1 MKTVLSLPIQET
13 LARSTLLIQKDL
25 PYHSHMTIHRSSSL
39 HPIMPYVY
47 SFSNRQTFK
56 LEEENTV
63 NNYTDSPLD
72 DFILTSNLAHFYP
85 TTTINHTRKVHYA
98 ELTKRPTHI
107 EINSGTKTIVEE
119 RLTYVFRDS
128 ENDTVEKKFSVINPD
143 LSNIQTHASWL
154 DFLPLSSD
162 QENPIHLAFQ
172 NKINSKINLSV
183 FYGILSSLS
192 SVSLHY
198 LISNIKTPSNT
209 LALQDASLMSFKRAL
224 EWIITRKGNFNDEC
238 LAEYTTR
245 ENLFIVFDRDEYKPE
260 EQEYL
265 NKIYP
270 VFKFIFDNI
279 FMQETKRYIF
289 YTDNINNHLVPNE
302 NIQIIPFSNIVPD
315 TKEKAQ
321 SNVADKVI
329 VFKNIT
335 DLNVDTFEFIN
346 EFDTYLTE
354 EELPHDR
361 TNSEKV

>member
-25 PYHSHMTIHRSSSL
+25 PYHSHMTIHRSSIL
-39 HPIMPYVY
+39 HPIKPDIY
-47 SFSNRQTFK
+47 SFSNQQTFK
-56 LEEENTV
+56 LDEENTV

-98 ELTKRPTHI
+98 ELTKRPAYI

-119 RLTYVFRDS
+119 RLNYVFRDS
-128 ENDTVEKKFSVINPD
+128 ENDTVEKKFSFINPD
-143 LSNIQTHASWL
+143 LSSNQTHASWL

-192 SVSLHY
+192 SVSSHY

-209 LALQDASLMSFKRAL
+209 LALQDASLLSFKRAL

>member
-1 MKTVLSLPIQET
+1 MHTVLSLPIQET
-13 LARSTLLIQKDL
+13 LARSTLLVHVKL
-25 PYHSHMTIHRSSSL
+25 PYASYRTIHMYNDT
-39 HPIMPYVY
+39 HPIKADVY
-47 SFSNRQTFK
+47 SLSNHNNFYIDNPSK
-56 LEEENTV
+56 V
-63 NNYTDSPLD
+63 NNYSNTPLD
-72 DFILTSNLAHFYP
+72 DFTLTSNLVHFYP
-85 TTTINHTRKVHYA
+85 TTKINHTRRIHYL
-98 ELTKRPTHI
+98 EMTKRPDQT
-107 EINSGTKTIVEE
+107 EINSGTKTIIEKRQTFLFKDPEE
-119 RLTYVFRDS
+119 
-128 ENDTVEKKFSVINPD
+128 EINDKRFSIIDPNLD
-143 LSNIQTHASWL
+143 HIQTYISWL

-162 QENPIHLAFQ
+162 QENPIHLVFQ

-183 FYGILSSLS
+183 FYGILSTLS
-192 SVSLHY
+192 SANSHY

-209 LALQDASLMSFKRAL
+209 LALQDASLLTFKLAL

-245 ENLFIVFDRDEYKPE
+245 ENLFIVIDRDEYKPE

-354 EELPHDR
+354 EELTHDR
-361 TNSEKV
+361 TNPEKV